1 MADVRPTR
9 LGRPVD
15 MRRDHALGN
24 PEAELTLVE
33 YGSYT
38 SPACHAVHEVVA
50 DLWDRF
56 GDKMR
61 YVFRQRPDADS
72 GHAQRAAELAEY
84 AAETTGDFWPA
95 HDALMKR
102 GPTFTPDDFDQIA
115 REFNLPP
122 HDEARAT
129 AGQAAKRRVQEDVE
143 SARRSG
149 VIITPTFFINNRRYE
164 GPWDTSTLAE
174 AMLGTLGHRLH
185 AATVDFV
192 RWAPSA
198 GLLLLLMSVLA
209 VVLTNSP
216 IGPAFETWWS
226 AAFGFEF
233 AGRAFTLPL
242 LDWVNHGL
250 LSVFFLVVGLEIKRE
265 FTVGRLATLRVAAL
279 PVVAALG
286 GITVPILIYL
296 LVVPP
301 GPLSAGWGVPI
312 ATDTAFAVALIVLL
326 GDRVPVELRVFLT
339 AAVII
344 DDLVAIA
351 VIALFYSGAINAQYL
366 IASAAVTG
374 LLMALNHWGIY
385 RSLPYAVLGV
395 ILWIC
400 LHEAGLHATLGGVIL
415 AIVTPTRPPA
425 NLRALM
431 AQAEA
436 IIQAETR
443 LAREAVMRHGP
454 SEPALRALDAI
465 HDRIESPADKLL
477 RSMEPWSSYGVLPIF
492 ALANAGVILSLGV
505 FETHE
510 SLMLAIILG
519 LVIGKP
525 VGIVLASWLAV
536 CFGIAVK
543 PVAYSWR
550 QLCGAGALAGI
561 GFTMSLFIAGE
572 AFPDQA
578 DYAAAK
584 MAIFLA
590 SLIAGVVGA
599 VILWPRTTE
608 DRRLRSAQEAPV
620 SGIRDNLEGR
630 LHPNRRSPMCAA
642 FLVAKRSLLPSTGR
656 QRL

>member
-1 MADVRPTR
+1 MAQARPTR
-9 LGRPVD
+9 LDRPVD

-61 YVFRQRPDADS
+61 YVFRHRPDADS

-84 AAETTGDFWPA
+84 ASETTSDFWPV

-115 REFNLPP
+115 REFKLPP
-122 HDEARAT
+122 RNEARAT

-149 VIITPTFFINNRRYE
+149 VLITPTFFINNRRYE

-192 RWAPSA
+192 RWGPSA

-209 VVLTNSP
+209 VVLANAP
-216 IGPAFETWWS
+216 IGPAFDSWWRAS
-226 AAFGFEF
+226 FGFELN
-233 AGRAFTLPL
+233 GRTFTLPL

-250 LSVFFLVVGLEIKRE
+250 LTIFFLVVGLEIKRE
-265 FTVGRLATLRVAAL
+265 FTVGHLATPRAAAL

-286 GITVPILIYL
+286 GITVPILLYL
-296 LVVPP
+296 LVVPQ

-351 VIALFYSGAINAQYL
+351 VIALFYSGAINVQYL

-385 RSLPYAVLGV
+385 RSLPYTVLGV

-400 LHEAGLHATLGGVIL
+400 LHEAGLHATLAGVIL

-425 NLRALM
+425 NLRALL

-443 LAREAVMRHGP
+443 RAREAVMRHGP

-477 RSMEPWSSYGVLPIF
+477 RSTEPWSSYGVLPLF
-492 ALANAGVILSLGV
+492 ALANAGVVLSLSV
-505 FETHE
+505 FETHG

-525 VGIVLASWLAV
+525 VGIVLAAWLAV
-536 CFGIAVK
+536 RFGIAVK
-543 PVAYSWR
+543 PAAYSWR
-550 QLCGAGALAGI
+550 QLCGAGVLAGI

-572 AFPDQA
+572 AFPDPA

-584 MAIFLA
+584 IAIFLA

-599 VILWPRTTE
+599 VILYPRSDE
-608 DRRLRSAQEAPV
+608 E
-620 SGIRDNLEGR
+620 
-630 LHPNRRSPMCAA
+630 
-642 FLVAKRSLLPSTGR
+642 
-656 QRL
+656 